1 MMRTKQ
7 TSTATASFASR
18 YKDGPKIK
26 VQTKHVQN
34 DEIRLDNAI
43 RTKAESVSEWVG
55 VCQTTPDA
63 SFGLR

>member
-55 VCQTTPDA
+55 V
-63 SFGLR
+63 